1 MNRESVAMKIAS
13 MRKILFHDVD
23 GCLNTPDG
31 ASLPFEAAQ
40 LQPIQRNALGQLGE
54 VLDKSDIDVMVLN
67 TGRSIAAS
75 IFLAEAINSQKL
87 KYIVAEHGAAG
98 YSMDESSHLDLVH
111 HAKDIPHLYTAYSS
125 LEKIPVLMKW
135 YEEDGADLLAR
146 KIGHHVVAS
155 PKKANLTLRVPDEVC
170 GDDMQEHLHRLIQQ
184 HAPMGGDYLVYHHSV
199 SDGYLDVMAEV
210 DKGDG
215 VQLIRHLESTQQIRT
230 YAIGN
235 GSNDLPMFRHVD
247 VCICPSNSDE
257 AVVEFC
263 ETNNGLIS
271 QHRFI
276 GATLDILGKALPTS
290 GSDLLI
296 PM

>member
-1 MNRESVAMKIAS
+1 MNRESVAMRIAS

-75 IFLAEAINSQKL
+75 IFLAKAINSHKL

-111 HAKDIPHLYTAYSS
+111 HAKDIPHLFTAYSS

-155 PKKANLTLRVPDEVC
+155 PKKSNLTLRVPDEVC
-170 GDDMQEHLHRLIQQ
+170 GDDMQEHLHRLIEQ

-276 GATLDILGKALPTS
+276 GATLDILGKALPTA

>member
-1 MNRESVAMKIAS
+1 MKRQSVATKIAS

-31 ASLPFEAAQ
+31 APLPFESGR
-40 LQPIQRNALGQLGE
+40 LQPNQRKALDQLGE
-54 VLDKSDIDVMVLN
+54 ALDESDIDVMVLN

-75 IFLAEAINSQKL
+75 IFLAEAINSPKL

-98 YSMDESSHLDLVH
+98 YSMDESSHLDLVR
-111 HAKDIPHLYTAYSS
+111 HAKDIPHLHAAYSG
-125 LEKIPVLMKW
+125 LRKIPVLVTW
-135 YEEDGADLLAR
+135 YEKEGAKLLAR
-146 KIGHHVVAS
+146 KIGHHVDAS
-155 PKKANLTLRVPDEVC
+155 PKKANLTLRVPEDVSGDE
-170 GDDMQEHLHRLIQQ
+170 MLEHLRRLIEQ
-184 HAPMGGDYLVYHHSV
+184 HAPVGGEYLVYHHSV

-215 VQLIRHLESTQQIRT
+215 VQLIRHLEFIQQIRT

-257 AVVEFC
+257 SVFEFI
-263 ETNNGLIS
+263 EANNGLIS

-276 GATLDILGKALPTS
+276 GATLDMLAKALPAA

-296 PM
+296 PI

>member
-1 MNRESVAMKIAS
+1 MNRESVAMRIAS

-75 IFLAEAINSQKL
+75 IFLAEAINSHKL
-87 KYIVAEHGAAG
+87 KYIIAEHGAAG

-135 YEEDGADLLAR
+135 YEEDDADLLAR

-276 GATLDILGKALPTS
+276 GATLDILGKALPNS

>member
-184 HAPMGGDYLVYHHSV
+184 HAPMGGDSLVYHHSV
-199 SDGYLDVMAEV
+199 SDGYLDVMADV

>member
-184 HAPMGGDYLVYHHSV
+184 TAPMGGDYLVYHHSV

>member
-1 MNRESVAMKIAS
+1 MNRESVAMKIAT

-276 GATLDILGKALPTS
+276 GATLDISGKALPTA

>member
-1 MNRESVAMKIAS
+1 MNRESVAMRIAS

-75 IFLAEAINSQKL
+75 IFLAEAINSHKL

-98 YSMDESSHLDLVH
+98 YSMDESSHLNLVH
-111 HAKDIPHLYTAYSS
+111 HAKDIPHLFTAYSS

>member
-1 MNRESVAMKIAS
+1 MNRESVAMRIAS

-75 IFLAEAINSQKL
+75 IFLAEAINSHKL

-111 HAKDIPHLYTAYSS
+111 HAKDIPHLFTAYSS

-155 PKKANLTLRVPDEVC
+155 PKKSNLTLRVPDEVC
-170 GDDMQEHLHRLIQQ
+170 GDDMQEHLHRLIEQ

-235 GSNDLPMFRHVD
+235 GSNDLPMFRHAD
-247 VCICPSNSDE
+247 VCICPSNSEE

-276 GATLDILGKALPTS
+276 GATLDILDKALPTS

>member
-1 MNRESVAMKIAS
+1 MNRESVAMRIAS

-111 HAKDIPHLYTAYSS
+111 HAKDIPHLFTAYSS

-155 PKKANLTLRVPDEVC
+155 PKKVNLTLRVPDEVC

>member
-184 HAPMGGDYLVYHHSV
+184 HAPMGGDSLVYHHSV

-276 GATLDILGKALPTS
+276 GATLDILGKALPSS

>member
-67 TGRSIAAS
+67 TGRSIAAT
-75 IFLAEAINSQKL
+75 IFLAKAINSQKL

-111 HAKDIPHLYTAYSS
+111 HAKDIPHLHTAYSS
-125 LEKIPVLMKW
+125 LEKRPVLMKW
-135 YEEDGADLLAR
+135 YEEEGSDLLAR
-146 KIGHHVVAS
+146 NIGHHVVAS

-170 GDDMQEHLHRLIQQ
+170 GDDMQEHLHRLINQ

-199 SDGYLDVMAEV
+199 SDCYLDVMAEV

-235 GSNDLPMFRHVD
+235 GSNDLPMFRHAD
-247 VCICPSNSDE
+247 VCICPSNSEE

-276 GATLDILGKALPTS
+276 GATLDILGKALPSS

-296 PM
+296 RM

>member
-1 MNRESVAMKIAS
+1 MNRESVAMRIAS

-31 ASLPFEAAQ
+31 VSLPFEAAQ

-75 IFLAEAINSQKL
+75 TFLAEAINSQKL

-155 PKKANLTLRVPDEVC
+155 PKKSNLTLRVPDEVC
-170 GDDMQEHLHRLIQQ
+170 GDDMQEHLHRLIEQ

-276 GATLDILGKALPTS
+276 GATLDILGKALPTA

>member
-199 SDGYLDVMAEV
+199 SDGYLDVMADV

-276 GATLDILGKALPTS
+276 GATLDILGKALPSS

>member
-31 ASLPFEAAQ
+31 ASLPFEASQ

-67 TGRSIAAS
+67 TGRSIAAT
-75 IFLAEAINSQKL
+75 IFLAKAINSQKL

-111 HAKDIPHLYTAYSS
+111 HAKDIPHLHTAYSS

-135 YEEDGADLLAR
+135 YEEEGSDLLAR
-146 KIGHHVVAS
+146 NIGHHVVAS

-170 GDDMQEHLHRLIQQ
+170 GDDMQEHLHRLIKQ
-184 HAPMGGDYLVYHHSV
+184 HAPTGGDYLVYHHSV
-199 SDGYLDVMAEV
+199 SDGYLDVMADV

>member
-1 MNRESVAMKIAS
+1 MTRESVATKIAS

-111 HAKDIPHLYTAYSS
+111 HAKDIPHLHTAYSG

-135 YEEDGADLLAR
+135 YEEDGAHLLAR

-155 PKKANLTLRVPDEVC
+155 PKKANLTLRVPDDTV
-170 GDDMQEHLHRLIQQ
+170 R
-184 HAPMGGDYLVYHHSV
+184 
-199 SDGYLDVMAEV
+199 
-210 DKGDG
+210 
-215 VQLIRHLESTQQIRT
+215 
-230 YAIGN
+230 
-235 GSNDLPMFRHVD
+235 
-247 VCICPSNSDE
+247 
-257 AVVEFC
+257 
-263 ETNNGLIS
+263 
-271 QHRFI
+271 
-276 GATLDILGKALPTS
+276 
-290 GSDLLI
+290 
-296 PM
+296 

>member
-1 MNRESVAMKIAS
+1 MNRESVAMRIAS

-75 IFLAEAINSQKL
+75 IFLAEAINSHKL

-111 HAKDIPHLYTAYSS
+111 HAKDIPHLFTAYSS

-155 PKKANLTLRVPDEVC
+155 PKKSNLTLRVPDEVC